1 MLILVVQ
8 RKLVWRMY
16 GKIQEGRNLV
26 KRAVVSGLEPSSL
39 VINEIARG
47 YCEKKDFD
55 DLLSFFA
62 EMKCAPTVIVA
73 IQAQKGQTCFCE
85 NWKIWVSILMK

>member
-1 MLILVVQ
+1 MERFKKEEILP
-8 RKLVWRMY
+8 RGLWFLVW
-16 GKIQEGRNLV
+16 
-26 KRAVVSGLEPSSL
+26 SL

-47 YCEKKDFD
+47 YCEKDFE

-73 IQAQKGQTCFCE
+73 IQAQKGQICFC
-85 NWKIWVSILMK
+85 